1 MAAPAPGAPPVMQ
14 AVGALNYAGFG
25 PRLIAYILDGI
36 FLNLLCLLP
45 AAGIWLAMFLP
56 TSRGEEPGLVAWAIT
71 AVCTLL
77 IFIVAFGYYIYFVGA
92 KGATPGKKLM
102 KLKVALVDGRYP
114 IGYGKAFL
122 RMIGYAVSGFICYI
136 GFLMILWDKEKRGLH
151 DKIAGTIV
159 IKES

>member
-1 MAAPAPGAPPVMQ
+1 
-14 AVGALNYAGFG
+14 
-25 PRLIAYILDGI
+25 
-36 FLNLLCLLP
+36 
-45 AAGIWLAMFLP
+45 MFLP
-56 TSRGEEPGLVAWAIT
+56 ASRGEQPGLVAYAIT
-71 AVCTLL
+71 AVCSLL
-77 IFIVAFGYYIYFVGA
+77 LFIVIFGYYVYFVGA

-122 RMIGYAVSGFICYI
+122 RLIGYSISAAICDI
-136 GFLMILWDKEKRGLH
+136 GFFMILWDKEKRGLH